1 MKDVVHTDEEW
12 SLYPKQEWVYKD
24 EIQERVSENYSP
36 YSYVEETDAKY
47 YDQKELIE
55 FDWTKEP

>member
-1 MKDVVHTDEEW
+1 MKEVVRTDEE
-12 SLYPKQEWVYKD
+12 LVYKD

-47 YDQKELIE
+47 YDQKELME